1 MAKPYYYQPAN
12 IAEKKVPL
20 PHCSIV
26 LLLFLSCFKI
36 SAASANPSAFSE
48 CAEIDH
54 KSRASGPLTR
64 EEKIKTLSSDFSVEL
79 SKFQQCDSENMD
91 SNSIEQLNDS
101 DSSSQFGSSSSDSPS
116 SPSEEVSQ
124 GGKSKTII
132 SSTADVSLSSNI
144 LESGENSVALTD
156 KGGLMLENFNQDL
169 EALSIESDLAA
180 PPPLQGRTHETLEK
194 SNNTQIL
201 KEQIKARAEQENDPD
216 VKKALMRRYEEL

>member
-1 MAKPYYYQPAN
+1 MAKSYYYQPVN
-12 IAEKKVPL
+12 IVEKRVPL
-20 PHCSIV
+20 SHCSIA

-54 KSRASGPLTR
+54 KNSALGPLTR
-64 EEKIKTLSSDFSVEL
+64 EEKINTLSNEFSVEL
-79 SKFQQCDSENMD
+79 SKFQQCDSENVD
-91 SNSIEQLNDS
+91 SSSIEQLNDS
-101 DSSSQFGSSSSDSPS
+101 DSSSQFGSSSSESPS

-169 EALSIESDLAA
+169 EALSTESDLAA
-180 PPPLQGRTHETLEK
+180 PPPLQGRAHETLEK

>member
-1 MAKPYYYQPAN
+1 MAKPYYYQLAT
-12 IAEKKVPL
+12 ITEEIVPL

-54 KSRASGPLTR
+54 KNSALGPLTR
-64 EEKIKTLSSDFSVEL
+64 EEKIKTLSNDFSVEL
-79 SKFQQCDSENMD
+79 SKFQQCDSENLD
-91 SNSIEQLNDS
+91 SSSIEQLNDS
-101 DSSSQFGSSSSDSPS
+101 DSSSQFGSSSNKSPS
-116 SPSEEVSQ
+116 GANKDVSQ
-124 GGKSKTII
+124 GGKSKTIV
-132 SSTADVSLSSNI
+132 SSTAAVSLSSNI

-180 PPPLQGRTHETLEK
+180 PPPLQGRAHETLEK

>member
-1 MAKPYYYQPAN
+1 MAKSYYNQPAN

-20 PHCSIV
+20 LHCSMVI
-26 LLLFLSCFKI
+26 LLFLSCFKI

-54 KSRASGPLTR
+54 KNSALGPLTR
-64 EEKIKTLSSDFSVEL
+64 EEKINTLSRDFSVEL
-79 SKFQQCDSENMD
+79 SKFQQCDSENVD
-91 SNSIEQLNDS
+91 SSSIEQLNDS
-101 DSSSQFGSSSSDSPS
+101 DPGSQFGTSTKEYPS
-116 SPSEEVSQ
+116 SPNEYLSQ
-124 GGKSKTII
+124 GGKSKTIV
-132 SSTADVSLSSNI
+132 SSTVDVSLSSNI

-180 PPPLQGRTHETLEK
+180 PPPLQGHAHETLEI
-194 SNNTQIL
+194 SNNRQIL

-216 VKKALMRRYEEL
+216 VKEALMRRYEEL

>member
-1 MAKPYYYQPAN
+1 MAKSYYYQPAN

-36 SAASANPSAFSE
+36 SAASENPSAFSE
-48 CAEIDH
+48 CAEIGH
-54 KSRASGPLTR
+54 KSGALGPLTR
-64 EEKIKTLSSDFSVEL
+64 EEKLKTLSNDFSVEL
-79 SKFQQCDSENMD
+79 SKFQQCDSENVD

-116 SPSEEVSQ
+116 SPREEVSP
-124 GGKSKTII
+124 GGKPKTIV